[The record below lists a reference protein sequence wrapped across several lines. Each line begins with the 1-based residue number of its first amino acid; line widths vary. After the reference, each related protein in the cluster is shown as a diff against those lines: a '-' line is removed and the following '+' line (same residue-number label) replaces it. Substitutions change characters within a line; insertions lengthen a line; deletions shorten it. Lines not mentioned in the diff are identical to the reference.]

1 MRRLLF
7 IALALALVLACSAA
21 SAAVIK
27 DFTYTPLDH
36 AVELE
41 FTSVVCSKPQSAI
54 VDITEVSFIASL
66 GMRMLLSAAKNLRAK
81 NFKVVL
87 YNPQPVVQE
96 ALETAGFSTVM
107 PIVSD
112 FAKALEEIGR

>member
-1 MRRLLF
+1 MELKVIQAEGPYTHVALSGRLD
-7 IALALALVLACSAA
+7 IDGV
-21 SAAVIK
+21 K
-27 DFTYTPLDH
+27 

-41 FTSVVCSKPQSAI
+41 FTSVVGGKNQSAI

-66 GMRMLLSAAKNLRAK
+66 GMRMLLSAAKNLRAR
-81 NFKVVL
+81 NCKVVL

-112 FAKALEEIGR
+112 FAKAVEEINK

>member
-1 MRRLLF
+1 MELKIIPTESAYTHVVLSGRLD
-7 IALALALVLACSAA
+7 IDGV
-21 SAAVIK
+21 K
-27 DFTYTPLDH
+27 

-41 FTSVVCSKPQSAI
+41 FTSAVAGKAQSAI
-54 VDITEVSFIASL
+54 VDITEVTFIASL

-81 NFKVVL
+81 NCKIVL

-96 ALETAGFSTVM
+96 ALETAGFSSVM

-112 FAKALEEIGR
+112 FAKAIEEIGK

>member
-1 MRRLLF
+1 M
-7 IALALALVLACSAA
+7 ALKIIQNDAGYTHVALSGRMDIDGV
-21 SAAVIK
+21 K
-27 DFTYTPLDH
+27 

-41 FTSVVCSKPQSAI
+41 FTSVVGSKPQSAI

-87 YNPQPVVQE
+87 YNPQPVVRE
-96 ALETAGFSTVM
+96 ALETAGFSSVM

-112 FAKALEEIGR
+112 FAKALEEIGC

>member
-1 MRRLLF
+1 MELKTIQTDGAYTHVALSGRLD
-7 IALALALVLACSAA
+7 IDGV
-21 SAAVIK
+21 K
-27 DFTYTPLDH
+27 

-41 FTSVVCSKPQSAI
+41 FTSAVAGKNQSAI

-66 GMRMLLSAAKNLRAK
+66 GMRMLLSAAKNLRAR
-81 NFKVVL
+81 NCKVVL

-96 ALETAGFSTVM
+96 ALETAGFSSVM

-112 FAKALEEIGR
+112 FAKALEEIGK

>member
-1 MRRLLF
+1 MELKIIPTESAYTHVALSGRLD
-7 IALALALVLACSAA
+7 IDGV
-21 SAAVIK
+21 K
-27 DFTYTPLDH
+27 

-41 FTSVVCSKPQSAI
+41 FTSAVAGTAQSAI

-81 NFKVVL
+81 NCKIVL

-96 ALETAGFSTVM
+96 ALETAGFSSVM
-107 PIVSD
+107 PIVTD
-112 FAKALEEIGR
+112 FAKAVEEIGK

>member
-1 MRRLLF
+1 MELKIIQTDGAYTHVALSGRLD
-7 IALALALVLACSAA
+7 IDGV
-21 SAAVIK
+21 K
-27 DFTYTPLDH
+27 

-41 FTSVVCSKPQSAI
+41 FTSVVGSKPQSAI

-66 GMRMLLSAAKNLRAK
+66 GMRMLLSAAKNLRAR
-81 NFKVVL
+81 NCKVVL

-96 ALETAGFSTVM
+96 ALETAGFSSVM

-112 FAKALEEIGR
+112 FAKALEEINR

>member
-1 MRRLLF
+1 MELK
-7 IALALALVLACSAA
+7 I
-21 SAAVIK
+21 IQN
-27 DFTYTPLDH
+27 DGTYTHVALSGRLDIDGVK

-41 FTSVVCSKPQSAI
+41 FASVVAGKNQSAI

-66 GMRMLLSAAKNLRAK
+66 GMRMLLSTAKNLRTR
-81 NFKVVL
+81 NCKVVL

-107 PIVSD
+107 PIVTD
-112 FAKALEEIGR
+112 FAEALKEIGK

>member
-1 MRRLLF
+1 M
-7 IALALALVLACSAA
+7 ALKIIQTDAGYTHVALSGRMDIDGV
-21 SAAVIK
+21 K
-27 DFTYTPLDH
+27 

-107 PIVSD
+107 PIISD
-112 FAKALEEIGR
+112 FAKALEEIGC